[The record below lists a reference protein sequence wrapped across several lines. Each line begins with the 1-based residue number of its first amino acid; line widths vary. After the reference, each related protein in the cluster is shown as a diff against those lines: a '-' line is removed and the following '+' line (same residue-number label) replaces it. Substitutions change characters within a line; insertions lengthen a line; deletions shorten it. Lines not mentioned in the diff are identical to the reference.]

1 MRHFS
6 SGSPGDPGALYYV
19 QSSTNLVDWTPL
31 TNITVGTGPF
41 DFTITGLTNDTLR
54 FFRARSGP

>member
-1 MRHFS
+1 
-6 SGSPGDPGALYYV
+6 V

-31 TNITVGTGPF
+31 TNITIGAGTAEF
-41 DFTITGLTNDTLR
+41 SITGLTNHDRL